1 MTTDIILALV
11 IIGVAIVLFVTER
24 FSVDTVAILVM
35 TAFVVTGILTPAEG
49 LSGFSNNATVT
60 VGAMFVLSAAI
71 FKSGVL
77 NGLSRLLIRM
87 GQRSY
92 WQVLLALM
100 LIAGSL
106 SAFINDT
113 AVVALLMPVTLQI
126 ARETDISPSRLLM
139 PLSFGALLGGVCT
152 LVGTSTNILVSGIL
166 EERGYD
172 PLGMFEMSPAG
183 LWFLV
188 AGLLFMMTLGRRLL
202 PHTSGPQTVKEAFE
216 MNEYLA
222 EIRLLPSAQS
232 IGYTLG
238 DSPLVKEL
246 DIEVLHIIRQDK
258 RLVFPM
264 PYTMLMEGDTLKVR
278 CDINKVKR
286 LAQREGILVKG
297 DLGEMKGTQIY
308 LYEFLV
314 TPDSQFVGKSLAE
327 IAFRDTYTGA
337 SVLAIRSRSG
347 IIHEKIGRTVL
358 RSGDTLLV
366 RASRKMARTLRV
378 SKNVLLLSEV
388 NMEGL
393 DPMKALWTLTLVAA
407 AILTAALNILP
418 IVSAAIA
425 AVVLL
430 VMTGIL
436 RTEEVYRAVEWKVIF
451 LLAGVLSMGAALEKT
466 GAAGLLAQ
474 GIESGLGH
482 YGPHVVLSFFFGAT
496 FMLTNIMS
504 NNATAALLVP
514 IALLTSEAMGV
525 HYLPY
530 VMAITF
536 AASLSF
542 MTPIGYQTNTMI
554 YVPGGYSFKD
564 FLRIGTPLNLLLWL
578 LATFMLPM
586 VFPF

>member
-1 MTTDIILALV
+1 MTTEIIIALT
-11 IIGVAIVLFVTER
+11 IIAGAIILFVTER

-35 TAFVVTGILTPAEG
+35 TAFMVTGILTPGEG

-77 NGLSRLLIRM
+77 NGLGRLLIRM
-87 GQRSY
+87 GRKSY
-92 WQVLLALM
+92 WKALLMLM
-100 LIAGSL
+100 LIAGGL

-113 AVVALLMPVTLQI
+113 AVVALLMPITLQI
-126 ARETDISPSRLLM
+126 ARETNISPSRLLM

-166 EERGYD
+166 EERGYG
-172 PLGMFEMSPAG
+172 PIGMFQMSPAG
-183 LWFLV
+183 LLFLLT
-188 AGLLFMMTLGRRLL
+188 GLLYMMTLGRRLL
-202 PHTSGPQTVKEAFE
+202 PNKSGTQSVKDTFE

-222 EIRLLPSAQS
+222 EIRLLPTAKS
-232 IGYTLG
+232 IGCTLG
-238 DSPLVKEL
+238 ESPLVKEL
-246 DIEVLHIIRQDK
+246 DIEVLHIIRKDK

-264 PYTMLMEGDTLKVR
+264 SYTMLMEGDTLKVR

-286 LAQREGILVKG
+286 LARREGIQVKG
-297 DLGEMKGTQIY
+297 DLGEIRGTQIY

-337 SVLAIRSRSG
+337 SVLAIRSRTG
-347 IIHEKIGRTVL
+347 IVHEKIGRTTL
-358 RSGDTLLV
+358 KSGDTLLV
-366 RASRKMARTLRV
+366 RASRGMARTLRD

-388 NMEGL
+388 TMEEL
-393 DPMKALWTLTLVAA
+393 DPLKAVWTLLLVAA
-407 AILTAALNILP
+407 AIAAAAFNIMP
-418 IVSAAIA
+418 IVSTAIA

-436 RTEEVYRAVEWKVIF
+436 RTEEVYRAIEWKVIF

-466 GAAGLLAQ
+466 GAAGLLST
-474 GIESGLGH
+474 GIEHGLGQ
-482 YGPHVVLSFFFGAT
+482 YGPYVVLSFFFGAS

-514 IALLTSEAMGV
+514 IALITSEAMGV
-525 HYLPY
+525 SYLPF

-564 FLRIGTPLNLLLWL
+564 FMRIGTPLNLLLWMV
-578 LATFMLPM
+578 ATFMLPL